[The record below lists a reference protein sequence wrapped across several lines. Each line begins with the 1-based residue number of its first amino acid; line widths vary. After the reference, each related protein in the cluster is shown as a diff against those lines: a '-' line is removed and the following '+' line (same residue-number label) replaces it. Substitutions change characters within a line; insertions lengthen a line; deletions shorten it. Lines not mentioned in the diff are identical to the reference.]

1 MFTSSKLHPPK
12 DYITVKESRCLD
24 ARLAD
29 RLAKVPKSTGE
40 VFSAIHQNF
49 SGQIIGTSHNFTPNG
64 GLVREIPFISGKPRL
79 VKNFNLARFFQP
91 KEMTMES

>member
-1 MFTSSKLHPPK
+1 M
-12 DYITVKESRCLD
+12 D

-29 RLAKVPKSTGE
+29 RLAKVPKSRGE
-40 VFSAIHQNF
+40 GFSAIHQIF
-49 SGQIIGTSHNFTPNG
+49 SGQGQSIGKSHDLTPNG

-79 VKNFNLARFFQP
+79 VKNVNLARFFQP